1 MVVPRYPAA
10 PAVNDAAGSRRGWAL
25 SYWKNKSVD
34 ELIESLVG
42 TAQPGSPVHE
52 QIKTAVIV
60 KAMDQGA
67 RRAVIATWIAAVSA
81 MAAIATAIAA
91 FAV

>member
-1 MVVPRYPAA
+1 
-10 PAVNDAAGSRRGWAL
+10 L